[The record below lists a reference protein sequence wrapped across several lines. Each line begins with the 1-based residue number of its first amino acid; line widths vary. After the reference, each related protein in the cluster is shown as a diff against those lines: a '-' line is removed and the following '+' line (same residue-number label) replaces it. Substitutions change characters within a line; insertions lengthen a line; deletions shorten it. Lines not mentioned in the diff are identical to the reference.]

1 MSDGPGMMRG
11 MFSFPDL
18 AAASGTVQRLR
29 IVQAV
34 AALPV
39 DIAGVVPWLAQVSA
53 DDAAEPE
60 VRLAALVH
68 LVRRAAADRPLQP
81 LAGSSVR

>member
-1 MSDGPGMMRG
+1 MMRG
-11 MFSFPDL
+11 MFNFPDL

-34 AALPV
+34 AALPA
-39 DIAGVVPWLAQVSA
+39 DFDGVVPWLAGVSA
-53 DDAAEPE
+53 DGSAEPE

-68 LVRRAAADRPLQP
+68 LMRRTADQRLVM
-81 LAGSSVR
+81 SR

>member
-1 MSDGPGMMRG
+1 

-34 AALPV
+34 AALPS
-39 DIAGVVPWLAQVSA
+39 DFDGVVPWLTGVSA
-53 DDAAEPE
+53 DEAAEPE

-68 LVRRAAADRPLQP
+68 LVRRTADER
-81 LAGSSVR
+81 LAISLR